1 MNMQFTSPSLNIS
14 SGDFGAWKQQC
25 LSKKKFQGMSKKPVK
40 IPLIAAIPKHIKAAP
55 N

>member
-25 LSKKKFQGMSKKPVK
+25 LSKKPVK